1 MKNVILYVR
10 VSTDEQ
16 AKKGFSLRDQEAK
29 LLQYSRDNGMHV
41 LQTYREDYSAKTFNR
56 PEFKKLLEYCK
67 KNFSSI
73 DELLF
78 VKWDRFSRNT
88 AESYNKINLFT
99 ELGIKVNAITQPLD
113 LTIPEQGLMLAV
125 YLSIPEVENQRKSQN
140 VIAGRRRA
148 FKEGRYVGSPPKG
161 YSVGRDST
169 NKPIL
174 VPNNDAP
181 YILEAFELM
190 ATGVYNLREVF
201 NKLKDKGYKSSKTAF
216 SNMIRNPLYSG
227 LVYLSAY
234 RDEKEQFIE
243 GIHEP
248 IITRMLYSK
257 VQDVI
262 NGRNKQK
269 GLNHK
274 KVNPAFPL
282 RGFLMCPKCDKPL
295 SGSISTGR
303 NKKYAYYHCF
313 SPCDIRIKQEDA
325 HSWFHHFL
333 RSISLDENAYEL
345 LVEIIK
351 NEFDKINKQN
361 KVGPKQR
368 EKLKNLEE
376 KLIKVQDLFIDGDL
390 TKEEYQNH
398 KKNIENLINEAKDR
412 QIQFSKK
419 KEVFDLYK
427 NGLKSMQNIENQ
439 YIKSDV
445 EFKRRLIGSIFPE
458 KFQFQNKKVRTADIN
473 PILHKIAHFT
483 RVNKENK
490 KRDKSQKKD
499 LSRCVAGAGLEPAT
513 FGL

>member
-16 AKKGFSLRDQEAK
+16 ANKGFSLRDQEEK

-41 LQTYREDYSAKTFNR
+41 LHIYKEDHSAKTFNR

-67 KNFSSI
+67 KNYTGI

-78 VKWDRFSRNT
+78 IKWDRFSRNT

-113 LTIPEQGLMLAV
+113 LSIPEQGLMLAV
-125 YLSIPEVENQRKSQN
+125 YLSIPEVENHRRSQN

-174 VPNNDAP
+174 IPNRDAP
-181 YILEAFELM
+181 FIKEAFELM
-190 ATGVYNLREVF
+190 DTGVYNLREVF
-201 NKLKDKGYKSSKTAF
+201 RKLKDKGYNSSKTAF

-227 LVYLSAY
+227 LVYLKPY
-234 RDEKEQFIE
+234 REEKEQFIE

-248 IITRMLYSK
+248 IISRELYSK
-257 VQDVI
+257 VQDI
-262 NGRNKQK
+262 LNGRNKQK

-274 KVNPAFPL
+274 KTNPNFPL

-295 SGSISTGR
+295 SASLSTGR

-313 SPCDIRIKQEDA
+313 SPCDVRFKQENV
-325 HSWFHHFL
+325 HLWFQYFL
-333 RSISLDENAYEL
+333 RSISLDDSSYEL

-351 NEFDKINKQN
+351 NEFDKIDKQN
-361 KVGPKQR
+361 GVGPKHR
-368 EKLKNLEE
+368 EKLKNLEAK
-376 KLIKVQDLFIDGDL
+376 KLKIQELYINGDL

-398 KKNIENLINEAKDR
+398 KKQLQNLISEVKDR

-419 KEVFDLYK
+419 KEVFNLYK

-439 YIKSDV
+439 YIKSDIDY
-445 EFKRRLIGSIFPE
+445 KRRLIGSIFPE
-458 KFQFQNKKVRTADIN
+458 KFQFQQKKVRTADIN
-473 PILHKIAHFT
+473 PILHKIAQFN
-483 RVNKENK
+483 RVKHENK